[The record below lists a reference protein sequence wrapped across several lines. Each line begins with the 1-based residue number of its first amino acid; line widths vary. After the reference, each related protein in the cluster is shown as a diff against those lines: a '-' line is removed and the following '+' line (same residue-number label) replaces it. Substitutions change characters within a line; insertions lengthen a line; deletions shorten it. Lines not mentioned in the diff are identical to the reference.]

1 MHVNKTAVTA
11 DVNDD
16 YMRTIKYVF
25 SIVFTILLLII
36 CINMYTMDIYKDSL
50 IYAKFL
56 VKKNN

>member
-1 MHVNKTAVTA
+1 MTA

-16 YMRTIKYVF
+16 YMHTIKYIF
-25 SIVFTILLLII
+25 SIVFIILLAVV

-56 VKKNN
+56 VKRNN